1 MSVKSSVTFI
11 LWALFSVSLLASD
24 KSSLIVKKNV
34 IHTWESVGEVVHV
47 TNKTLSI
54 RQTLKLSEATWSLLP
69 GAVSEIKQ
77 LKGGDQIHVKGNTL
91 PDGIYDTRRI
101 FLVGESNLQPQM
113 ASGTTPVAGAD
124 HGGPEGKTPPP
135 VVYGGDPGL
144 EGRGRGGGVPG
155 RDSRVPP
162 PGQPGGGSTGSPQG
176 LQSSR
181 TPSRP
186 RFLPGDIEGV
196 VEQVSPEKVFL
207 AQTLYFDKESTVVG
221 RDGEALKGKDLK
233 PGQRVA
239 ITIKDEMDP
248 KTKSRKAVVIRLLP

>member
-34 IHTWESVGEVVHV
+34 IHTWESVGEVVQV

-69 GAVSEIKQ
+69 GAISEVRQ
-77 LKGGDQIHVKGNTL
+77 LKGGDQIHAKGTTL
-91 PDGIYDTRRI
+91 PDGTYDTRRI
-101 FLVGESNLQPQM
+101 FLVGESNPQPQT
-113 ASGTTPVAGAD
+113 ASGATPVPGAD
-124 HGGPEGKTPPP
+124 HGGPEGKAPPQ
-135 VVYGGDPGL
+135 VAYGGDPSL
-144 EGRGRGGGVPG
+144 EGRGRGAPG
-155 RDSRVPP
+155 RDSRVPA
-162 PGQPGGGSTGSPQG
+162 PGRPGGGSTGAPQG

-181 TPSRP
+181 AVSRP

-196 VEQVSPEKVFL
+196 VEQVSPENVLL

>member
-34 IHTWESVGEVVHV
+34 IHTWESVGEVVQV
-47 TNKTLSI
+47 SDKTLSI

-69 GAVSEIKQ
+69 GAIADVKQ
-77 LKGGDQIHVKGNTL
+77 LKSGDLIHVKGTTL
-91 PDGIYDTRRI
+91 QDGIYDTRRI
-101 FLVGESNLQPQM
+101 FLVGESNPQPQT
-113 ASGTTPVAGAD
+113 ASGATPVQGAD
-124 HGGPEGKTPPP
+124 HGGPEGKAPPQ
-135 VVYGGDPGL
+135 VAYGGDPSL
-144 EGRGRGGGVPG
+144 EGRGRGAPG
-155 RDSRVPP
+155 RDSRVPA
-162 PGQPGGGSTGSPQG
+162 PGRPGGGSTGAPEG

-181 TPSRP
+181 AVSRP